1 MDLETSSPF
10 KSLFFRNEYLCFT
23 FLYILSQLLM
33 LAKSSFGWALFARIQ
48 NNHKPIMGY
57 FGQHRSG
64 RLLIKAYKAEKTRYT
79 RTLSQ
84 QRRGHNRHSPEQGKN
99 VSDCPVTQGRRP
111 CASLSWVTWPVT
123 WMTLSWQITRMTGK
137 PSFAGRWR
145 NTILISHIQHKTI
158 YFF

>member
-23 FLYILSQLLM
+23 FRYILSQLLM
-33 LAKSSFGWALFARIQ
+33 LAKSSFRWALFAGTQIVITNPLWDILATGVAVYQ
-48 NNHKPIMGY
+48 
-57 FGQHRSG
+57 
-64 RLLIKAYKAEKTRYT
+64 IKAYKAGKTRYR

-84 QRRGHNRHSPEQGKN
+84 QRWGHNRHSPEQGTS
-99 VSDCPVTQGRRP
+99 VSDCLVTHGRRP

-137 PSFAGRWR
+137 PSFAGSWR